1 MNFLS
6 GLVAIC
12 LAFHRFGGDSGK
24 NFSGLSSEGVKNKS
38 CLGLSLST

>member
-1 MNFLS
+1 MNFLG

-12 LAFHRFGGDSGK
+12 LAFHRFVGDSGK

-38 CLGLSLST
+38 CLGLSLSM